1 MGGGY
6 KDLLSLVRK
15 LIGRTTWFRSK
26 RKGNKKEL
34 YGNRN
39 GAKPGLGGAK
49 GSTGTSLTQRSV
61 LFVQQTRKGELSRRL
76 RELMSR
82 IAPIIGFNV
91 KIVERTGSTLGSKFP
106 QASL

>member
-61 LFVQQTRKGELSRRL
+61 LFVQQTPGGELAMRL
-76 RELMSR
+76 RELFLR
-82 IAPIIGFNV
+82 LEPTVGFY
-91 KIVERTGSTLGSKFP
+91 I
-106 QASL
+106 